1 MRFDASRTTGR
12 HLSGGVAVAVRRSH
26 ALFRLRWARRAGR
39 CPWAFARCVMTYQ
52 VMDFWSGNRTRDTR
66 NHVPML

>member
-39 CPWAFARCVMTYQ
+39 CPWAFARCVMT
-52 VMDFWSGNRTRDTR
+52 
-66 NHVPML
+66 